1 MKPIMVYFIAAVM
14 LPVINFIVL
23 VEIARSAT
31 GFLGDE
37 IDVSN
42 LTRLI

>member
-1 MKPIMVYFIAAVM
+1 MVAAIV

-23 VEIARSAT
+23 VEIAR
-31 GFLGDE
+31 GFTALLGE
-37 IDVSN
+37 EVDVSN

>member
-1 MKPIMVYFIAAVM
+1 MHKGSIDLSIL

-23 VEIARSAT
+23 VEITRGNTA
-31 GFLGDE
+31 FLGDE